1 MLPTTRKSW
10 LLYGI
15 AIAGTAF
22 LLRWIEYQYVVRVFT
37 TEIYIVLIAV
47 IFAVMGAWLGNRL
60 TRRHSPGE
68 NFERNTRALAA
79 LDISKRELDV
89 LEHLANGLSN
99 REIADRLF
107 VSTNTVKT
115 HLGHLYEKLGVAR
128 RTQAVVRAKA
138 LSLIP

>member
-1 MLPTTRKSW
+1 MLPSTRKSW

-22 LLRWIEYQYVVRVFT
+22 FLRWLEYQYVVRVFA

-47 IFAVMGAWLGNRL
+47 IFAALGAWVGNRL
-60 TRRHSPGE
+60 TRRVAPES
-68 NFERNTRALAA
+68 FQRNTQALQA

-99 REIADRLF
+99 REIAEQLY

-115 HLGHLYEKLGVAR
+115 HLGHLYEKLGVSR
-128 RTQAVVRAKA
+128 RTQAVIRAKS

>member
-1 MLPTTRKSW
+1 MLPSTRKSW
-10 LLYGI
+10 LIYGV

-22 LLRWIEYQYVVRVFT
+22 FLRWLEYQYVVRVFA

-47 IFAVMGAWLGNRL
+47 VFAVLGAWVGNRL
-60 TRRHSPGE
+60 TRRAPPE
-68 NFERNTRALAA
+68 TFERNTKALQA

-99 REIADRLF
+99 REIAEQLY

-115 HLGHLYEKLGVAR
+115 HLGHLYEKLGVSR
-128 RTQAVVRAKA
+128 RTQAVVRAKS